1 MDGAPPT
8 LADAPNADDGS
19 TAPDE
24 ALVQAETLSERA
36 AAYARASL
44 SPATWCAYQSHL
56 RAWEAWCRA
65 RGAAALPAG
74 PALVANHLAELAGA
88 RSHATLTGRL
98 DALARAHAF
107 LHLAFDRADPAIRQT
122 LSGIARTHGTRP
134 KRQATPL
141 LTADVVRIASACG
154 GDLRGERDR
163 ALILLGFGAA
173 LRRAELVAVEVKHL
187 RFHGGAGDGTF
198 AHADGNPG
206 QRHGVSVFLPRSKT
220 DQTGEGA
227 AVFVAANPLSA
238 HCPIAALR
246 AWLDLAGISKGPV
259 FRRITRH
266 GRLGP
271 AALSTEAVRLILEH
285 RAAAAGYSGD
295 HLARITPHSL
305 RAGCITQLAR
315 ASVHERDIMKHSRHG
330 SPTVMRGYI
339 RVAHAELDAT
349 SAALW
354 DRQEAEFGR
363 VPPGKGP
370 GGTPQRRR

>member
-1 MDGAPPT
+1 MP
-8 LADAPNADDGS
+8 
-19 TAPDE
+19 
-24 ALVQAETLSERA
+24 
-36 AAYARASL
+36 AS
-44 SPATWCAYQSHL
+44 
-56 RAWEAWCRA
+56 
-65 RGAAALPAG
+65 
-74 PALVANHLAELAGA
+74 PALVANHLAELAGT

-107 LHLAFDRADPAIRQT
+107 LRLAFDRADPAIRQT

-134 KRQATPL
+134 KRQAAPL

-163 ALILLGFGAA
+163 ALLLLGFAAA
-173 LRRAELVAVEVKHL
+173 LRRAELVAIEVRHL
-187 RFHGGAGDGTF
+187 RFHAGAATTVDGPD
-198 AHADGNPG
+198 AHVDARPG
-206 QRHGVSVFLPRSKT
+206 RRGVSVFLPRSKT
-220 DQTGEGA
+220 DQTGDGA

-238 HCPIAALR
+238 HCPVAALR
-246 AWLDLAGISKGPV
+246 AWLDLARIGKGPV
-259 FRRITRH
+259 FRRISRH

-285 RAAAAGYSGD
+285 RAATAGYAGD

-339 RVAHAELDAT
+339 RAAHAELDAT

-354 DRQEAEFGR
+354 ERDDLPAPGTA
-363 VPPGKGP
+363 PP
-370 GGTPQRRR
+370 RRRPPQGKARRR